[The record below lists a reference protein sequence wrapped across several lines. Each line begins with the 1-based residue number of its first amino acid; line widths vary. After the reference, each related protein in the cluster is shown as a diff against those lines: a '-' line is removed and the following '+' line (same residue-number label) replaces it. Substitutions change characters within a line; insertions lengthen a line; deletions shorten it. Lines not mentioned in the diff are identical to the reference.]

1 MNSFLAV
8 AVAWANTN
16 CPARTC
22 LFSSSHEADVDPAT
36 TAAAAVHHY
45 HLKTTSLFGNKVC
58 IHLANLSFIT

>member
-1 MNSFLAV
+1 MNSFL

-36 TAAAAVHHY
+36 TAAAVHHY
-45 HLKTTSLFGNKVC
+45 HLKPLVCSEIKLKVC